1 MISEFFIKNVFS
13 LLVTEG
19 KAGKHDGLLVY
30 WLLWQRLKKM
40 PRQQLIST
48 NFQIILGKNIYLFQ
62 PPNNSLWFLLLPIL
76 LLFFLLHPLY
86 FHTNRFR
93 SNMQNYGMYIV
104 SLIPSYH
111 FPVYHLSLI
120 LNNYLIKG
128 HILLEPCYL
137 KKKRKL
143 LVRLNNFPKNLLISE
158 SRSFPWR

>member
-19 KAGKHDGLLVY
+19 KAGEHDGLLVY
-30 WLLWQRLKKM
+30 WLPWQLLKKM
-40 PRQQLIST
+40 PKQQLIST
-48 NFQIILGKNIYLFQ
+48 NFQIILGRNIYLFQ

-76 LLFFLLHPLY
+76 LLSFLLQPLY

-93 SNMQNYGMYIV
+93 SNMQNYGMLIV

-128 HILLEPCYL
+128 HIPLEPCYL
-137 KKKRKL
+137 KKKRKP
-143 LVRLNNFPKNLLISE
+143 LVSLNNFPNNLLISE